1 MSSSEPVRTKIN
13 RIIFARGMPAAEA
26 ERVYGLTPGIIRVWI
41 FRGIRLRHSEYTKIG
56 REWWVLPSAIQRII
70 KEYGVG
76 E

>member
-1 MSSSEPVRTKIN
+1 MCSSEPNRTKVN
-13 RIIFARGMPAAEA
+13 RRIYARGMSAAEA

-41 FRGIRLRHSEYTKIG
+41 FRGIRLQPSEYAKIG